1 MSSRGYRARH
11 VAPTA
16 RRGGRLAL
24 TAVGAVPA
32 VTAPVMS
39 ALNHH
44 SQDRAAVSAP
54 AATTTPTTAA
64 ATPAA
69 AAATSKARASFSS
82 SSAEATPDRAQAQTS
97 VAERQSATASRARA
111 SQASTPSRSATPTR
125 TQASAA
131 SRTPA
136 AARRQSSTGSR
147 VQSSAVTGDPRS
159 IAAAMV
165 AKRGWGGEQMQ
176 CLAQL
181 WTRESSWQVDAD
193 NPTSDA
199 YGIPQALPGE
209 RMASAGAD
217 WRTNPVTQIT
227 WGLDYIAGRYTN
239 PCGAWGHELQMGWY

>member
-69 AAATSKARASFSS
+69 TAATSKARASSSS
-82 SSAEATPDRAQAQTS
+82 SSAEATPDRAQAQAS

-125 TQASAA
+125 TQA

-217 WRTNPVTQIT
+217 WRTNPVTQII